1 MESELNTNLKP
12 NKLNFLKNASAAA
25 FTLLLA
31 LFIGITITFQYT
43 TYTEL
48 NKTKD
53 IQNQKELEKTAVAL
67 NYFLAERKNDI
78 NELISSSFL
87 TAYYENKALGMSL
100 KYGLQT
106 SINSIN
112 EKFLWLIM
120 KKNFNKS
127 PIYSRI
133 QLTDNEGNCIVD
145 TDKTNPG
152 DPGKCILKKVI
163 FADRSIVSLEN
174 FFIMKAPV
182 FFKGEFRGDIYAWI
196 EKKLIEKNFISS
208 FHNPGSVTI
217 LFYANGEPAVS
228 SKKDAETFSILKE
241 NLHLFKANLS
251 KDNFQGLKM
260 KIFKRGLIKFFG
272 AKLSDSDF
280 FLVQIIPEKNFREQ
294 SPAII
299 IFSMLIL
306 FTGAVF
312 GLFFWWR
319 LNSKN
324 IGLKI
329 KVSEQITRQK
339 IIKEKNKQ
347 LQNEVFKRKT
357 AEKNLYEYNKNLES
371 IILEKTQNLESTVR
385 RLKTAQSQLVQSE
398 KMASIGQL
406 SAGIAHEINN
416 PLGFIKTNFSTLQ
429 QYAKGVIDLLRSYEK
444 LETAKPNEFEK
455 CITQINMLKKDIGF
469 EFIKN
474 DIDSIFDETKEGI
487 ERILSII
494 ADLKFFAHKETND
507 KIPVDIHQCINST
520 LNVIHNEIKYKARI
534 IKDFGDLPKIKCYP
548 QRINQILTNLIIN
561 AAQAIKKS
569 GTITI
574 KTFIQNNFCVIQISD
589 TGEGIPSNIRD
600 KIFDPFFSTKPVG
613 QGTGLGL
620 HVVYDLVK
628 KHGGTIKLESEID
641 KGTSFFVYLPLEP
654 ENMDNLK
661 KIS

>member
-1 MESELNTNLKP
+1 MESELTQYKP
-12 NKLNFLKNASAAA
+12 GKLTFFKNASAAA
-25 FTLLLA
+25 FTLLLS
-31 LFIGITITFQYT
+31 LFMGMTITFQYT
-43 TYTEL
+43 TYREL

-53 IQNQKELEKTAVAL
+53 LQSQKELEKTAVAL
-67 NYFLAERKNDI
+67 NYFLAERKNDL
-78 NELISSSFL
+78 NELISSRYL

-106 SINSIN
+106 SLSAI
-112 EKFLWLIM
+112 KDRFLWLIA
-120 KKNFNKS
+120 KKDFNKS

-133 QLTDNEGNCIVD
+133 QLTNKEGDCIIDTNEKNIEQ
-145 TDKTNPG
+145 KN
-152 DPGKCILKKVI
+152 KCLLKKVI
-163 FADRSIVSLEN
+163 FAERSIVSFEN
-174 FFIMKAPV
+174 FFIMKTPV
-182 FFKGEFRGDIYAWI
+182 FFKGEFRGDIYAWL
-196 EKKLIEKNFISS
+196 KKDLIEKNFLAS
-208 FHNPGSVTI
+208 FHNPGSATI
-217 LFYANGEPAVS
+217 LFYANGEVAVAS
-228 SKKDAETFSILKE
+228 EKNYELFSILKE

-251 KDNFQGLKM
+251 KPDFQGLKM

-280 FLVQIIPEKNFREQ
+280 YLVQIIPEKHFKEQ
-294 SPAII
+294 SPALI

-306 FTGAVF
+306 LTGAVL

-324 IGLKI
+324 IGLKV
-329 KVSEQITRQK
+329 KVDEEITRQK
-339 IIKEKNKQ
+339 IIRQKNNQ
-347 LQNEVFKRKT
+347 LQNEIFKRKT
-357 AEKNLYEYNKNLES
+357 AEKNLYEYNRNLES

-429 QYAKGVIDLLRSYEK
+429 QYAQEIIKLLRYYEK
-444 LETAKPNEFEK
+444 LESAKAEKFEDYIK
-455 CITQINMLKKDIGF
+455 KIHTLKKEMDF

-474 DIDSIFDETKEGI
+474 DIQCIFDETKEGI
-487 ERILSII
+487 DRILSII
-494 ADLKFFAHKETND
+494 ADLKFFAHRETTE
-507 KIPVDIHQCINST
+507 KIPVDIHQCIDST
-520 LNVIHNEIKYKARI
+520 LNVIHNEIKYKANI
-534 IKDFGDLPKIKCYP
+534 VKEYGKLPKIRCYP

-561 AAQAIKKS
+561 SAQAIQKT

-574 KTFIQNNFCVIQISD
+574 RTFIENNYCVIKISD
-589 TGEGIPSNIRD
+589 TGDGIPANIRD

-628 KHGGTIKLESEID
+628 KHSGKIKLESEEK
-641 KGTSFFVYLPLEP
+641 KGTSFFIYLPLEKD
-654 ENMDNLK
+654 E
-661 KIS
+661 

>member
-12 NKLNFLKNASAAA
+12 NKLNFLKNASAAV

-182 FFKGEFRGDIYAWI
+182 FFKDEFRGDIYAWI
-196 EKKLIEKNFISS
+196 EKKLIKKNFISS

-228 SKKDAETFSILKE
+228 SKEDTETFSILKE

-251 KDNFQGLKM
+251 KNNFQGLKM

-347 LQNEVFKRKT
+347 LQNEIFKRKT

-661 KIS
+661 KIN